1 MSDDLNSSILDCL
14 IPGDDSGWPAA
25 GQHGLAGRFLQL
37 LEMLSDEGLRQ
48 LAIVT
53 KNLPKDFCTL
63 SRESQT
69 AYLSTVEKEQP
80 AAFQAVLKAAY
91 SAYYTDQTV
100 RQIIET
106 KSGYEARPPQPQGY
120 ELQGFD
126 ETLLEP
132 VRAKGPI
139 WRKVP

>member
-25 GQHGLAGRFLQL
+25 GQHGLTLRFLQL
-37 LEMLSDEGLRQ
+37 LEMLSNEGLQQ
-48 LAIVT
+48 LATVT
-53 KNLPKDFCTL
+53 ENLPKNFYTL
-63 SRESQT
+63 SRDSQT
-69 AYLSTVEKEQP
+69 VYLSTVEKEQP

-100 RQIIET
+100 RQILET
-106 KSGYEARPPQPQGY
+106 KTGYEARPPQPHGY
-120 ELQGFD
+120 ELQSFD
-126 ETLLEP
+126 EELLEP

-139 WRKVP
+139 WREVP